1 MKAKDAKPG
10 DLLMIG
16 EKWENICPVL
26 SDNWRGSGNGEINVL
41 RFVSLWLA
49 NRMFSGKTIS
59 MPGLYLGFEYGN
71 FEISH
76 HKTKKH
82 HKILIDSKI
91 LIFSGY
97 DFRYFEV
104 QPE

>member
-1 MKAKDAKPG
+1 VKAKDAKPG

-49 NRMFSGKTIS
+49 NRMFSGKQFQCQVYIS
-59 MPGLYLGFEYGN
+59 GLN
-71 FEISH
+71 
-76 HKTKKH
+76 TV
-82 HKILIDSKI
+82 ILKFHIIRRRSI
-91 LIFSGY
+91 IRS
-97 DFRYFEV
+97 
-104 QPE
+104 